1 MTHRFAS
8 HRLWE
13 AVARSGCGCARRE
26 VSMAVRQAGA
36 AKAGIKSQVGQ
47 PCHLQNEVKGEKK
60 GGGEKNKGNILSEWL
75 CRGWHQQ
82 ASSTASGH
90 FLRVP
95 SRQAEGSPRL
105 HPRQPL
111 TAGLSCGLPQ
121 TTKPP
126 RLLHL
131 ISGIVTP
138 RLRVTKTWQQ
148 TSNIK
153 NSPWNS
159 KHWLRLGGR

>member
-1 MTHRFAS
+1 MAGRWA
-8 HRLWE
+8 
-13 AVARSGCGCARRE
+13 AVPTATK
-26 VSMAVRQAGA
+26 V
-36 AKAGIKSQVGQ
+36 GIKSQVGQ

-60 GGGEKNKGNILSEWL
+60 RGGEKNKGNILSEWL

-82 ASSTASGH
+82 ASSAASGH

-95 SRQAEGSPRL
+95 SRQAEGSPWL
-105 HPRQPL
+105 HTHQPL
-111 TAGLSCGLPQ
+111 TAGLSCSLPQ

-126 RLLHL
+126 WLLHL
-131 ISGIVTP
+131 VSGIVTP
-138 RLRVTKTWQQ
+138 RLWVTKTWQQ

-159 KHWLRLGGR
+159 KHWLRLGAR